1 MTRNKSALGVESDRP
16 TLCMVTPYP
25 PSRTETFIRAHAE
38 FLPAQTQ
45 IVHGWRPTIDE
56 TPVLPFIQL
65 ALYKLGRTVFRNGLE
80 KERTAAYLKV
90 FREQHVF
97 AVLAEYGGCGTWCD
111 EACLRAG
118 IPLVVHFHGHDASD
132 RSVLAD
138 FKDAYLRM
146 FKTADAFIAVSRA
159 MRDQLI
165 LLGAPPEKVYYNP
178 YGVDCS
184 KFSGANPAA
193 APPVFIAVGRFT
205 PKKAP
210 HHTLTAFSMVHQKFP
225 DARLVMIGDGI
236 LLEESKLLAEKL
248 NISSVVTFMGAKS
261 TEVIQEQMR
270 SARCFVQHSI
280 VAPSG
285 DSEGTPVAIIE
296 AGATGL
302 PVISTRHAGI
312 PDVVLEGETGF
323 LVDEHD
329 VEGMTEHM
337 IRMLN
342 DPQLAGQMG
351 ARAQDRIRTTF
362 SREVSLEKL
371 WNIILACKE
380 VKTRKGPATPW
391 R

>member
-1 MTRNKSALGVESDRP
+1 
-16 TLCMVTPYP
+16 
-25 PSRTETFIRAHAE
+25 
-38 FLPAQTQ
+38 
-45 IVHGWRPTIDE
+45 
-56 TPVLPFIQL
+56 
-65 ALYKLGRTVFRNGLE
+65 
-80 KERTAAYLKV
+80 
-90 FREQHVF
+90 
-97 AVLAEYGGCGTWCD
+97 
-111 EACLRAG
+111 
-118 IPLVVHFHGHDASD
+118 
-132 RSVLAD
+132 
-138 FKDAYLRM
+138 
-146 FKTADAFIAVSRA
+146 
-159 MRDQLI
+159 
-165 LLGAPPEKVYYNP
+165 
-178 YGVDCS
+178 
-184 KFSGANPAA
+184 
-193 APPVFIAVGRFT
+193 
-205 PKKAP
+205 
-210 HHTLTAFSMVHQKFP
+210 
-225 DARLVMIGDGI
+225 
-236 LLEESKLLAEKL
+236 
-248 NISSVVTFMGAKS
+248 MGAQS
-261 TEVIQEQMR
+261 PEVIQEQMR

-329 VEGMTEHM
+329 VKGMTEHM